1 MIQRNEVKQ
10 ERVTRLFE
18 ALKNTE
24 YGAEISHE
32 SMMRL
37 TGFDQKGKDYYE
49 LVGAVNDKLTEIGK
63 RLRNIH
69 GVGYKFISPDEY
81 AEESRRQI
89 EYAGKRL
96 NEADKV
102 VTYAPAGK
110 MTQEG
115 LIKFRAFA
123 DRFSSLKAH
132 MIGVRK
138 ELSVLV
144 NEKPALQLN
153 SGRN

>member
-1 MIQRNEVKQ
+1 MIQRKEVRQ
-10 ERVTRLFE
+10 ERITRLFE

-24 YGAEISHE
+24 YGAEIPHE

-102 VTYAPAGK
+102 VTYAPASK

-115 LIKFRAFA
+115 LSKFRAFA

-144 NEKPALQLN
+144 NEKPSLQLN

>member
-37 TGFDQKGKDYYE
+37 TRFDQKCKDYYE

-102 VTYAPAGK
+102 VTYAPAEK

-115 LIKFRAFA
+115 LSKFRAFA

-144 NEKPALQLN
+144 NEKPSLQLN
-153 SGRN
+153 SGRD

>member
-102 VTYAPAGK
+102 VTYAPSAK
-110 MTQEG
+110 MSQEG
-115 LIKFRAFA
+115 LSKFRAFA

-153 SGRN
+153 SGRD

>member
-49 LVGAVNDKLTEIGK
+49 IVGAVNDKLTEIGK

-102 VTYAPAGK
+102 VTYAPASK

-115 LIKFRAFA
+115 LLKFRAFA

-144 NEKPALQLN
+144 NEKPSLQLN

>member
-102 VTYAPAGK
+102 VTYAPADK

-115 LIKFRAFA
+115 LTKFRAFA

-144 NEKPALQLN
+144 NEKPSLQLN
-153 SGRN
+153 SGRD